1 MKKMSFLASILLPML
16 LIVIVTMK
24 VVYPSDADKIKFE
37 GKIIG
42 IIELPINIVKR
53 IQTDRERLLKKF
65 PDLESFYQKQ
75 KLVTSPDKKSG
86 EVINPL
92 EKVTVRI
99 GDTTAVTNEDGVF
112 YFVVDPV
119 FFNKQSFEI
128 EVLFGNR
135 VIEKR
140 TVGILTEQ
148 RIEDITIKRT
158 LSDVFRK
165 MRSGAKGEITAAASI
180 PCLDNNGI
188 WAWNFVYS
196 DCYNSL
202 FLGPPWYRWMCW
214 VEAMDQIHDHHGNMW
229 CNGTHNCSLWVH
241 GWNWSKQND
250 GHRHNSFWWPTW

>member
-1 MKKMSFLASILLPML
+1 MFVKEGCFTKENRTMKKMSFLASILLPML

-75 KLVTSPDKKSG
+75 KLEISQDKKSG

-112 YFVVDPV
+112 CFIVNPV
-119 FFNKQSFEI
+119 LFDRQPFEI
-128 EVLFGNR
+128 EVLFGNKI
-135 VIEKR
+135 IEKR
-140 TVGILTEQ
+140 TVWVLTEQ
-148 RIEDITIKRT
+148 RIEDIFIRRS
-158 LSDVFRK
+158 LSDVSK
-165 MRSGAKGEITAAASI
+165 GMRISTMGKITATASI

-188 WAWNFVYS
+188 WAGNFMYS
-196 DCYNSL
+196 LD
-202 FLGPPWYRWMCW
+202 
-214 VEAMDQIHDHHGNMW
+214 
-229 CNGTHNCSLWVH
+229 
-241 GWNWSKQND
+241 
-250 GHRHNSFWWPTW
+250 